1 MGLLG
6 LVSAVGGTLSGLGGV
21 TLFLSAAYYLRRRGE
36 ASPVSLTPPKR
47 LVVSGPYAH
56 VQHPMLLGV
65 LCLGL
70 GAAGGLRCTG
80 LGLASIGFALAA
92 HVFVILRE
100 EPALRQRFGDDY
112 AAYQAATPRWFPC
125 PLTRAGICLWPR
137 R

>member
-6 LVSAVGGTLSGLGGV
+6 LVSAVGSTLLGLGGAA
-21 TLFLSAAYYLRRRGE
+21 LFLSAIYYLRRRGE
-36 ASPVSLTPPKR
+36 ASPVSLTPPTR

-70 GAAGGLRCTG
+70 GAAGGLRCVG

-125 PLTRAGICLWPR
+125 PLARARICLSPR